1 MDNSGAGASQGV
13 PTAEDFAV
21 LRARIDH
28 LEAAFEGLQDAVYR
42 EAERYERELADLRRD
57 IQPEEMARALSVDA
71 RRRGL

>member
-1 MDNSGAGASQGV
+1 MDNSGDGGAHG

-21 LRARIDH
+21 LRSRLDH

-42 EAERYERELADLRRD
+42 EAERYERELADLRRE

-71 RRRGL
+71 RKRGL